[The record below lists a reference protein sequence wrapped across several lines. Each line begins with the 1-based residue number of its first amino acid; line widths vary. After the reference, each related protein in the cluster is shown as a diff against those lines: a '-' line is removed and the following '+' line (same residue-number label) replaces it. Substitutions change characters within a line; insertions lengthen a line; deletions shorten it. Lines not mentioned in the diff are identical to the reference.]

1 LGYQPVFSVD
11 LRDPRLKLGLP
22 RSKGNDKTTTTADP
36 FGMTARKIGATAW
49 WLVGGLHP
57 TLRKVRE
64 GWGTRFVVAAR
75 RRQQRQQ
82 ILFGDDRQKNQQIP
96 PPFDYAQGTE

>member
-1 LGYQPVFSVD
+1 
-11 LRDPRLKLGLP
+11 
-22 RSKGNDKTTTTADP
+22 
-36 FGMTARKIGATAW
+36 MTARKAMATAW

-64 GWGTRFVVAAR
+64 GWGTRFVVW
-75 RRQQRQQ
+75 
-82 ILFGDDRQKNQQIP
+82 LPEGGKNDSTSPLGMTDRKAQQIP